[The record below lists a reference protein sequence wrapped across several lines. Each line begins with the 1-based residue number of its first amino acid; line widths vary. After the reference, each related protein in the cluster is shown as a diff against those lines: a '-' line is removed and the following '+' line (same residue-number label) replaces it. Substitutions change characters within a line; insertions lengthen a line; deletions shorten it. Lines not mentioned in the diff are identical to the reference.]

1 MNTTVSS
8 NYSGNYSSSAPA
20 KTRVRRQADSL
31 SLGDWI
37 AMMSSAL
44 SMASAVSDNG
54 RVSAKQM
61 AKVRAIAESI

>member
-8 NYSGNYSSSAPA
+8 NYSGNYSTSAPA
-20 KTRVRRQADSL
+20 KPRVQRQANSL
-31 SLGDWI
+31 SLSGWI

-44 SMASAVSDNG
+44 SMANGISDNG

>member
-1 MNTTVSS
+1 MNTTSISNYSS
-8 NYSGNYSSSAPA
+8 NYSTSAPA
-20 KTRVRRQADSL
+20 SKLAQRPASSL
-31 SLGDWI
+31 SLGSWI

-44 SMASAVSDNG
+44 SMASVVSDNG